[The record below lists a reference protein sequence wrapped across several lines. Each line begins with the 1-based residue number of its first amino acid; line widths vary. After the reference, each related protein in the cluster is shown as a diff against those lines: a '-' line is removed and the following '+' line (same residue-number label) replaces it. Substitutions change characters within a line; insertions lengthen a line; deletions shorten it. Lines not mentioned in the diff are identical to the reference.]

1 MYLCGTTINIHHL
14 LAVRTLKDF
23 IYVFL
28 SNILGLW
35 TSKNMPSLTRLL
47 FFGAL
52 KKKKLAATE
61 LTI

>member
-35 TSKNMPSLTRLL
+35 TSKNMQSLTRL